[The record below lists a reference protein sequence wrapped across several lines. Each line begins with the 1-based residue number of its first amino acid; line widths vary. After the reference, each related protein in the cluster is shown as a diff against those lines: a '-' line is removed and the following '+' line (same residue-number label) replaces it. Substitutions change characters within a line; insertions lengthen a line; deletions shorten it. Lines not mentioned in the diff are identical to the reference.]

1 MHLSVAPESSD
12 TAPPRRLIN
21 GSQTNGLA
29 WVVWRELDDFL
40 FVVSPL
46 RAADAP
52 PAAPIHTSP
61 AEYSTAHKAERAAK
75 AWCAA
80 NGPGESV
87 DITGQTNGLDWTTV
101 PGPRAAEYSFH
112 VNGLHLSG
120 RLFATPAMAAE
131 AAVEWCACRSVV
143 GGWLIETSMLDSGG
157 YISDLYDRDSGAEQ
171 QADCDGGVYET
182 REASLEA
189 ARAWADANPT
199 RAERESR
206 RAAAD
211 MDAALAG
218 PDMSTPFD
226 GPGDITTELVIPP
239 DLDAAPALA
248 QLEAED
254 PEAAKVLVEAVAAR
268 DAKLAPPAET
278 PPVPPRDEELEQ
290 LRREL
295 ALARKE
301 RDEAVRGA
309 AADFHEVTAEA
320 DDLMELAAR
329 KQQLLDDIEDKKL
342 ELKSVEKKL
351 TGKGNTVARLVQG
364 IARGERSLA
373 YQQRLAFAASTETRE
388 VVGALAEQQVAKLSP
403 RAAARVGAVQ
413 EFAQGAS
420 TGALIWAFS
429 GVEHL
434 IEHQT
439 TSNPGGTCVTAWIRG
454 HRESTEGFGE
464 TLDQAIEATKNMAA
478 IVFADLAPGE
488 APAEGP
494 PKPAKKAKGPK
505 LRGHDQAA
513 VLATVAR
520 TNSTVEASVE
530 LGCTPQ
536 QLEKF
541 AEKNGVTLKLPE
553 APAAK
558 AGKARGRKVRGGA
571 A

>member
-1 MHLSVAPESSD
+1 MSHLSVAPDS
-12 TAPPRRLIN
+12 TAPPRRFIN

-61 AEYSTAHKAERAAK
+61 AEYSTAHKTERAAK
-75 AWCAA
+75 AWCEAYV
-80 NGPGESV
+80 P
-87 DITGQTNGLDWTTV
+87 
-101 PGPRAAEYSFH
+101 PGPEPEGSVWDGIPA
-112 VNGLHLSG
+112 VNASPEDISGAMEQELSPATEILHKLEVS
-120 RLFATPAMAAE
+120 
-131 AAVEWCACRSVV
+131 
-143 GGWLIETSMLDSGG
+143 GWLIEVYYGLRGDAVADILDLATG
-157 YISDLYDRDSGAEQ
+157 
-171 QADCDGGVYET
+171 QAAPERPAFESADQ
-182 REASLEA
+182 ALED
-189 ARAWADANPT
+189 ARTWADANPT
-199 RAERESR
+199 RAELANR
-206 RAAAD
+206 RTAQD
-211 MDAALAG
+211 IDAALAG

-226 GPGDITTELVIPP
+226 GPGDLTTELVIPP

-254 PEAAKVLVEAVAAR
+254 PETAKVLAEAVAAR

-301 RDEAVRGA
+301 RDAAISGV
-309 AADFHEVTAEA
+309 AADFREVTAEA
-320 DDLMELAAR
+320 EELLNLAAR
-329 KQQLLDDIEDKKL
+329 RDQLIFELEDKKL
-342 ELKSVEKKL
+342 ELRSIEKKL
-351 TGKGNTVARLVQG
+351 AGKGGVVAQLVQG
-364 IARGERSLA
+364 LARGDRSRA
-373 YQQRLAFAASTETRE
+373 YQQRMPFATTPETRE

-403 RAAARVGAVQ
+403 RAAAQGMTAKVSVGSNAP
-413 EFAQGAS
+413 AASLGAD
-420 TGALIWAFS
+420 TWAFN
-429 GVEHL
+429 GVEHT

-439 TSNPGGTCVTAWIRG
+439 TSNAGGACVTAWIRG
-454 HRESTEGFGE
+454 HRDSTEGFGE
-464 TLDQAIEATKNMAA
+464 TLDQALEACKNMAA

-488 APAEGP
+488 APPEGP

-505 LRGHDQAA
+505 LRGHDHAA
-513 VLATVAR
+513 VLAAVAR
-520 TNSTVEASVE
+520 TSSTVEASVE

-558 AGKARGRKVRGGA
+558 AGKARGRRGGA
-571 A
+571 K